1 MLLNPTPMK
10 SSPPQ
15 ANALDTLKQQLAQVD
30 ALMAQG
36 VLKGDAAKSARED
49 LERQILGAV
58 ITPTTAA
65 VPADAADEAAAAG
78 ALTPVDAPPASTK
91 MKASLAAF
99 VVAVGLLGYVW
110 QGNHKG
116 FSVGPGEMVAVA
128 PADVGNGA
136 SNGAGPGEAGPTEAQ
151 VNEMIQRLADRL
163 KEKPDDPTGWSM
175 LARSY
180 SAQGKFDL
188 ALPAYKRVMDLRP
201 QDAQALADYAD
212 ALAMVNGQ
220 SLDGEPE
227 QLVMQAVQIDPAN
240 VKALSLAGTIAFNK
254 AQYPQAV
261 GYWERAVQA
270 SDPKSSFAA
279 QLQGAL
285 TEARKRGGLPAV
297 AGPAPSPATAPAPA
311 PAPAQATTPGAPALV
326 AQGPLATAP
335 AASAGIGAGAGAAAT
350 ATTVSGR
357 VVLKA
362 ALKAQVSPDDTV
374 FIFARAP
381 TGSRMPLAILR
392 KKVSDLPYDFSLDDS
407 QAMSPAARLSSA
419 QQVVVGA
426 RISKSGNAMPQ
437 AGDLQA
443 FSAPVPVGTNKL
455 TIEIGDLV
463 P

>member
-1 MLLNPTPMK
+1 LNLTPMK
-10 SSPPQ
+10 SSQPQPPAQ
-15 ANALDTLKQQLAQVD
+15 PNALDTLKEQLAQVD
-30 ALMAQG
+30 ALIAQG
-36 VLKGDAAKSARED
+36 VLKGDAAKTARED
-49 LERQILGAV
+49 LERQIL
-58 ITPTTAA
+58 AA
-65 VPADAADEAAAAG
+65 VMTPAATATQIAQADAPAAITAIK
-78 ALTPVDAPPASTK
+78 APRASTK

-128 PADVGNGA
+128 PTDVG
-136 SNGAGPGEAGPTEAQ
+136 SGAGAGEAAPTEAQ

-163 KEKPDDPTGWSM
+163 KEKPDDATGWSM

-227 QLVMQAVQIDPAN
+227 QLVMQAVKFDPAN

-270 SDPKSSFAA
+270 SDPKSGFAE
-279 QLQGAL
+279 QLKGAL
-285 TEARKRGGLPAV
+285 TEARKRGGMPEV
-297 AGPAPSPATAPAPA
+297 AQAAPAPA
-311 PAPAQATTPGAPALV
+311 PTPAVVAQAPVGA
-326 AQGPLATAP
+326 AQAGSAGGAA
-335 AASAGIGAGAGAAAT
+335 AASAS
-350 ATTVSGR
+350 VSGR
-357 VVLKA
+357 VLLKA
-362 ALKAQVSPDDTV
+362 SLKAQVGPDDTV
-374 FIFARAP
+374 FVFARAP
-381 TGSRMPLAILR
+381 TGSRMPLAIVR
-392 KKVSDLPYDFSLDDS
+392 KKVSDLPFDFTLDDS
-407 QAMSPAARLSSA
+407 QAMSPASRLSSA
-419 QQVVVGA
+419 TQVVVGA

-437 AGDLQA
+437 SGDLQA
-443 FSAPVPVGTNKL
+443 FSAPVAVGATKL
-455 TIEIGDLV
+455 TLEIGDVV

>member
-1 MLLNPTPMK
+1 MK
-10 SSPPQ
+10 SSHPHPPSPPS
-15 ANALDTLKQQLAQVD
+15 ALDRLKEQLAQVD

-36 VLKGDAAKSARED
+36 VLKGDAAKTARED
-49 LERQILGAV
+49 LERQILGTV
-58 ITPTTAA
+58 MTPAATAPQIA
-65 VPADAADEAAAAG
+65 QADAPAAITAIEA
-78 ALTPVDAPPASTK
+78 PRASTK

-128 PADVGNGA
+128 PTDVG
-136 SNGAGPGEAGPTEAQ
+136 NGAGPGEAGPTEAQ

-163 KEKPDDPTGWSM
+163 KEKPDDPSGWSM

-227 QLVMQAVQIDPAN
+227 QLVMQAVKIDPAN

-270 SDPKSSFAA
+270 SDPKSGFAE
-279 QLQGAL
+279 QLKGAL
-285 TEARKRGGLPAV
+285 TEARKRGGMPEVTQAAPTQAPGQAQAPTPNTTPAL
-297 AGPAPSPATAPAPA
+297 AAQAQAPGATAS
-311 PAPAQATTPGAPALV
+311 ATGA
-326 AQGPLATAP
+326 
-335 AASAGIGAGAGAAAT
+335 AGAGAAA
-350 ATTVSGR
+350 AAASVSGR

-362 ALKAQVSPDDTV
+362 SLKAQVGPDDTV
-374 FIFARAP
+374 FVFARAP
-381 TGSRMPLAILR
+381 TGSRMPLAIVR
-392 KKVSDLPYDFSLDDS
+392 KKVSDLPFDFTLDDS
-407 QAMSPAARLSSA
+407 QAMSPASRLSSA
-419 QQVVVGA
+419 TQVVVGA

-437 AGDLQA
+437 SGDLQA
-443 FSAPVPVGTNKL
+443 FSAPVAVGATKL
-455 TIEIGDLV
+455 KLEIGDVV

>member
-1 MLLNPTPMK
+1 MK
-10 SSPPQ
+10 SSHPHPPSPP
-15 ANALDTLKQQLAQVD
+15 NALDTLKQQLAQVD
-30 ALMAQG
+30 ALVAQG
-36 VLKGDAAKSARED
+36 VLKGEAAKTARED
-49 LERQILGAV
+49 LERQILGTV
-58 ITPTTAA
+58 MTPAATATRIA
-65 VPADAADEAAAAG
+65 QADAQAAITAIEA
-78 ALTPVDAPPASTK
+78 PRASTK

-128 PADVGNGA
+128 PTDVGQ
-136 SNGAGPGEAGPTEAQ
+136 GEAAPTEAQ
-151 VNEMIQRLADRL
+151 VNDMIQRLADRL

-227 QLVMQAVQIDPAN
+227 QLVMQAVKLDPAN

-261 GYWERAVQA
+261 GYWERAAKA
-270 SDPKSSFAA
+270 SDPKSGFAE

-285 TEARKRGGLPAV
+285 TEARKRGGMPDV
-297 AGPAPSPATAPAPA
+297 AQAAPTQAPTPNTTPAPA
-311 PAPAQATTPGAPALV
+311 ALAQ
-326 AQGPLATAP
+326 AP
-335 AASAGIGAGAGAAAT
+335 AATASATGAAGAGAAAGA
-350 ATTVSGR
+350 ATPAASVSGR

-362 ALKAQVSPDDTV
+362 SLKAQVGPDDTV

-381 TGSRMPLAILR
+381 TGSRMPLAIVR
-392 KKVSDLPYDFSLDDS
+392 KKVSELPFDFTLDDS
-407 QAMSPAARLSSA
+407 QAMSPASRLSSA
-419 QQVVVGA
+419 SQVVVGA

-437 AGDLQA
+437 SGDLQA
-443 FSAPVPVGTNKL
+443 FSAPVAVGATKL
-455 TIEIGDLV
+455 TIEIGDVV